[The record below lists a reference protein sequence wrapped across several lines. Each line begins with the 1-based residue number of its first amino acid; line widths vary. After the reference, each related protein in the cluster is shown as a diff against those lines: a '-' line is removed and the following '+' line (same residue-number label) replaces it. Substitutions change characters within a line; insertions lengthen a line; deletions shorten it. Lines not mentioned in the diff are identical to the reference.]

1 MLLNADICMVIFY
14 GKIHERFISRRDA
27 GIGGGAH
34 KESASY
40 GTMFKAIAL
49 KRFEIIKNMYCSHRK

>member
-14 GKIHERFISRRDA
+14 GKIHERFISKNA

-34 KESASY
+34 KERASY

-49 KRFEIIKNMYCSHRK
+49 KAF